1 MLNENILNPDDIEKN
16 KLLERIKHLE
26 NTITQFKEY
35 DKQRV
40 AYYKDAMI
48 KLGQLESFVDELMAK
63 DKLAQKLARQK
74 EQLRILQDR
83 VILDKIARLSD
94 IEVVSSYEK
103 ITTEKKIKEIKT
115 KYKQLKSNFDTLLSR
130 YFQLLKL
137 VSPDSAPSFESYV
150 EDIDD

>member
-1 MLNENILNPDDIEKN
+1 MLNENLFNSDDIEKK

-40 AYYKDAMI
+40 AYYRDAMI
-48 KLGQLESFVDELMAK
+48 KLGELESFVDEIMEK

>member
-1 MLNENILNPDDIEKN
+1 MLNENLFNSDDIEKK

-48 KLGQLESFVDELMAK
+48 KLGELESFVDEIMEK

>member
-1 MLNENILNPDDIEKN
+1 MLNENILNPDDIEKT

-48 KLGQLESFVDELMAK
+48 KLGELESFVDDLMEK

>member
-26 NTITQFKEY
+26 NTIRQFKEY

-48 KLGQLESFVDELMAK
+48 KLGQLESLVDELMEK

-137 VSPDSAPSFESYV
+137 VSPDSAPSFESHV

>member
-48 KLGQLESFVDELMAK
+48 KLGELESFVDEIMEK

>member
-1 MLNENILNPDDIEKN
+1 
-16 KLLERIKHLE
+16 
-26 NTITQFKEY
+26 
-35 DKQRV
+35 
-40 AYYKDAMI
+40 
-48 KLGQLESFVDELMAK
+48 
-63 DKLAQKLARQK
+63 
-74 EQLRILQDR
+74 
-83 VILDKIARLSD
+83 
-94 IEVVSSYEK
+94 VSSYEK

>member
-48 KLGQLESFVDELMAK
+48 RLGQLESFVDELMEK

-150 EDIDD
+150 EDIDY

>member
-48 KLGQLESFVDELMAK
+48 KLGELESFVDEIMEK

-137 VSPDSAPSFESYV
+137 VSPDSAPSFESFV

>member
-48 KLGQLESFVDELMAK
+48 KLGELESFVDEIMEK
-63 DKLAQKLARQK
+63 DKLAYGPL
-74 EQLRILQDR
+74 
-83 VILDKIARLSD
+83 
-94 IEVVSSYEK
+94 
-103 ITTEKKIKEIKT
+103 
-115 KYKQLKSNFDTLLSR
+115 
-130 YFQLLKL
+130 LLK
-137 VSPDSAPSFESYV
+137 FETKNK
-150 EDIDD
+150 

>member
-48 KLGQLESFVDELMAK
+48 KLGELESFVDEIMEK

-150 EDIDD
+150 EDIDY

>member
-26 NTITQFKEY
+26 NTIRQFKEY

-48 KLGQLESFVDELMAK
+48 KLGQLESLVDELMEK

>member
-48 KLGQLESFVDELMAK
+48 KLGELESFVDEIMEK

-94 IEVVSSYEK
+94 IEVVSSYKK

>member
-40 AYYKDAMI
+40 AYYKDDMI
-48 KLGQLESFVDELMAK
+48 KLGELESFVDEIMEK

>member
-40 AYYKDAMI
+40 EYYKDAMI
-48 KLGQLESFVDELMAK
+48 KLGELESFVDEIMEK

-115 KYKQLKSNFDTLLSR
+115 KYKQLKNNFDTLLSK

-137 VSPDSAPSFESYV
+137 VSPYSAPSFESYV